1 MGLRPTQ
8 GDENLTELAMDI
20 LPDSGVIFERAKHLQ
35 LLLTIGKKQT
45 FRCPENFGLSRQ
57 RFKGHLMAEMLKSV
71 DVVASQALGLEV
83 IEKVSSRV
91 GVLGA
96 TLQQMVDDHHQR
108 MGHRHVREPGRARHR
123 AGAPVRGLGRL
134 RLQGAGHD
142 FFHLGVGNLAR
153 STGARLVRQAFQSV
167 GAKALPPLAHAVR
180 AHAALSGHG
189 LVGKAFPATQHD
201 AGSQGQALRRF
212 RSPRPLLQ
220 FRTLLVRQNQR
231 FLGASCTHS
240 PRISGSANLCN

>member
-45 FRCPENFGLSRQ
+45 FHCPENFGLSRQ

-83 IEKVSSRV
+83 IEKVSSQV

-96 TLQQMVDDHHQR
+96 TLQQMVDDHH
-108 MGHRHVREPGRARHR
+108 
-123 AGAPVRGLGRL
+123 
-134 RLQGAGHD
+134 
-142 FFHLGVGNLAR
+142 
-153 STGARLVRQAFQSV
+153 
-167 GAKALPPLAHAVR
+167 
-180 AHAALSGHG
+180 
-189 LVGKAFPATQHD
+189 
-201 AGSQGQALRRF
+201 
-212 RSPRPLLQ
+212 
-220 FRTLLVRQNQR
+220 
-231 FLGASCTHS
+231 
-240 PRISGSANLCN
+240 